1 MSYSFVNDDRF
12 LSIIASADETDGP
25 KCQTRKQTKA
35 REIRLVGMSTL
46 EGGTYERKAGEPW
59 DDTSPVTVFPEA
71 IYLTRTI
78 AEQLVVGL
86 AVVLAIHP
94 LL

>member
-1 MSYSFVNDDRF
+1 MGM
-12 LSIIASADETDGP
+12 T
-25 KCQTRKQTKA
+25 
-35 REIRLVGMSTL
+35 VGNL

-71 IYLTRTI
+71 TYLTRTI

-86 AVVLAIHP
+86 AVVLSIHP